1 MLGGSRLLL
10 VGAAEDVLAPV
21 EHQLEGHPADD
32 PDEEVGDDGGD
43 VVEQTL
49 LGELGFERLLP
60 NLHSMNNLRKPKGTI
75 REEYLSPLM

>member
-1 MLGGSRLLL
+1 MFL
-10 VGAAEDVLAPV
+10 VGAAEDVLAPI

-60 NLHSMNNLRKPKGTI
+60 NLHSMNNVRKPKGTI

>member
-1 MLGGSRLLL
+1 MLL

-60 NLHSMNNLRKPKGTI
+60 HLHAINNVRKLMDTI
-75 REEYLSPLM
+75 RGE